1 MMNQATAHRAHVTA
15 VAALCM
21 LIANCLL
28 WEGLLAPIRPGG
40 SWMVLKALPLLIPLP
55 GLLGASP
62 KRRYT
67 YQWSTLFI
75 WLYFTEGVVRAWADI
90 SAVSQALATIQVA
103 LCVVFFV
110 AAVSYVRNTPS
121 HLAKG

>member
-1 MMNQATAHRAHVTA
+1 MNKVTA
-15 VAALCM
+15 RRSHIIALTALCM
-21 LIANCLL
+21 LAALCLL
-28 WEGLLAPIRPGG
+28 WEWLLAPIRPGG

-55 GLLGASP
+55 GILSP
-62 KRRYT
+62 SPRRRYT

-75 WLYFTEGVVRAWADI
+75 WLYFTEGVVRAWSDI
-90 SAVSQALATIQVA
+90 STVSQTLATIQVV

-121 HLAKG
+121 HLAKS